1 MLRYMGREDRR
12 DGESEM
18 SRKSKQ
24 AQFMIWKGDLR
35 LVGAADK
42 ISAVKILA
50 RFLEKV
56 LPGTEVFEGRHI
68 LCVTMPDVPGDR
80 ALMQSEVL
88 RKVDLVGAGG
98 DAEIDRRAEYAK
110 ELFDAAKL
118 SDGTAGTEILR
129 YQLDA
134 MLMQYDIRRE

>member
-1 MLRYMGREDRR
+1 MSGRKVQAK
-12 DGESEM
+12 GV
-18 SRKSKQ
+18 

-42 ISAVKILA
+42 ISAAKILG

-56 LPGTEVFEGRHI
+56 LPGTEVFEGEHI

-88 RKVDLVGAGG
+88 RKVELVGAGG
-98 DAEIDRRAEYAK
+98 DAEIERRAEYAK
-110 ELFDAAKL
+110 ELFEAAG
-118 SDGTAGTEILR
+118 SPEGAPGTEVLR

-134 MLMQYDIRRE
+134 MLMQYDVRRI